1 MTGLETR
8 AATDDGKSLGLSG
21 YAAKFNE
28 RSALIF
34 GEFYE
39 IIAPGAFTRSLA
51 ETTVKALWNHNFD
64 LVLGSTKSGTLR
76 LEEDDVGLRMDID
89 LPDNEWGRFAH
100 DAVRRG
106 DVDGVS
112 FGFYVRDDDWIYLAE
127 EGYHLRTLL
136 DVDLFEISPTGFP
149 VYADSE
155 VEARSV
161 MRAAGLTTKQERDAE
176 LRKLLCEIDLMEV

>member
-8 AATDDGKSLGLSG
+8 AAPDDAKSLMLTG

-28 RSALIF
+28 RSALLF

-39 IIAPGAFTRSLA
+39 LIAPGAFARSLA

-76 LEEDDVGLRMDID
+76 LEEDDVGLRMEID
-89 LPDNEWGRFAH
+89 LPDNEWGRFAY

-112 FGFYVRDDDWIYLAE
+112 FGFYVQDAEWIYLPD
-127 EGYHLRTLL
+127 EGVHLRTLL

-149 VYADSE
+149 AYTDSE

-161 MRAAGLTTKQERDAE
+161 MEAAGLMTKQARQAE
-176 LRKLLCEIDLMEV
+176 MRKLLCDIHLMEV